1 VALSQSDTAMS
12 SASPWD
18 TTAWR
23 EFGKRPQYDRFRALP
38 MSAPTAI
45 NPAAQSTI
53 LDRYAREPRRWN
65 SEQTQSE
72 RPSLSVAHTDSTYPN
87 TSYERHIPVSGG
99 KYGPQQLTS
108 TSPHHLPGQGAWR
121 SLHHDDRR
129 EGTTI
134 NADAPLTLHIPKS
147 HGTYKMA
154 WSVTLY
160 FTTPPQPI
168 IDTPFALCTDSCRYG
183 RPI

>member
-1 VALSQSDTAMS
+1 MS

-147 HGTYKMA
+147 H
-154 WSVTLY
+154 
-160 FTTPPQPI
+160 
-168 IDTPFALCTDSCRYG
+168 
-183 RPI
+183 